1 MKKIIAILFPIAF
14 LFLVFSCI
22 KPKVSSSEQEDRDT
36 IMVFE
41 IDSVLMAEEVES
53 GYASMLEMS
62 PFNLCTPVG
71 SMAYGKDYNIDV
83 LMLPSSDSAY
93 IVMSEMFNK
102 DKAGNPL
109 WRLTDSIKIYFPLGA
124 SIGWPG
130 SVVCGDV
137 IDYELMAREIRK
149 LDADIVG
156 LNEIYDRGNGVR
168 LDEQTRILAELAG
181 YPYRYFARAIDL
193 HDGFYGNALLSRV
206 PIENACVI
214 PVPEAK
220 EKDQRYE
227 ARCLL
232 KAKLEGSIS
241 VLVIHFGLSSE
252 EQKNA
257 AETVAQ
263 NLEREKC
270 ILMGDFNVTPT
281 NKVLSPIYEKMVDTA
296 IKFECDKLSFPSDVP
311 TEKIDYIFVSPDVEV
326 VSADI
331 PSIVAS
337 DHRPHIAEIKM

>member
-41 IDSVLMAEEVES
+41 IDSVLMAEEVEC

-130 SVVCGDV
+130 SVVRGDV
-137 IDYELMAREIRK
+137 IDYELMALLPEDNDWINTEVYDNLLGVWN
-149 LDADIVG
+149 LDKNSKTINIVSVENVSCI
-156 LNEIYDRGNGVR
+156 NESYGV
-168 LDEQTRILAELAG
+168 
-181 YPYRYFARAIDL
+181 Y
-193 HDGFYGNALLSRV
+193 
-206 PIENACVI
+206 
-214 PVPEAK
+214 
-220 EKDQRYE
+220 
-227 ARCLL
+227 
-232 KAKLEGSIS
+232 
-241 VLVIHFGLSSE
+241 
-252 EQKNA
+252 
-257 AETVAQ
+257 
-263 NLEREKC
+263 
-270 ILMGDFNVTPT
+270 
-281 NKVLSPIYEKMVDTA
+281 
-296 IKFECDKLSFPSDVP
+296 
-311 TEKIDYIFVSPDVEV
+311 
-326 VSADI
+326 
-331 PSIVAS
+331 
-337 DHRPHIAEIKM
+337 